1 MNDRSPSRLSQG
13 DWQGR
18 APDGV
23 REAAAGLK
31 AAWDDQRMAI
41 APDSYG
47 VALARQ
53 VQLIAKPFV
62 TVHAILGESM
72 RYIPLYR
79 SAFLPEHLADQA
91 AEGVRATVVRAP
103 IGNSQAPRTG
113 RQEIVRW
120 VRHR

>member
-1 MNDRSPSRLSQG
+1 
-13 DWQGR
+13 
-18 APDGV
+18 
-23 REAAAGLK
+23 
-31 AAWDDQRMAI
+31 MAI

-53 VQLIAKPFV
+53 AQLIAKPFV
-62 TVHAILGESM
+62 TVHSILRERM

-79 SAFLPEHLADQA
+79 SAFLPEHLADQT
-91 AEGVRATVVRAP
+91 AEGIRAAIVRVP